1 MISQDKIKKAWFFA
15 ANAHKH
21 KRYPKDNLPYLVHL
35 GDVAFEIF
43 AVKES
48 LKDFELAL
56 TCAIL
61 HDVIE
66 DTSVS
71 YKDIVEEF
79 SKSVADGVLA
89 LTKDKSLPK
98 SQQMV
103 DSLQRISQQPPE
115 IGAVKMADRICN
127 LLAPPKHWNSEKVK
141 EYAKEAELI
150 CDYLCHTN
158 SSLSKRL
165 KRKIQN
171 YYKNYVKD

>member
-1 MISQDKIKKAWFFA
+1 MINQDNIKKAWFFA

-48 LKDFELAL
+48 IKDLELAL

-61 HDVIE
+61 HNVIE
-66 DTSVS
+66 DTSIS
-71 YKDIVEEF
+71 YENIVERF
-79 SKSVADGVLA
+79 GKSVANGVLA
-89 LTKDKSLPK
+89 LTKDKSLLK

-103 DSLQRISQQPPE
+103 DFLQRISQQPPE
-115 IGAVKMADRICN
+115 IGTVKMADRIYR
-127 LLAPPKHWNSEKVK
+127 LHQS
-141 EYAKEAELI
+141 I
-150 CDYLCHTN
+150 GTT
-158 SSLSKRL
+158 KRL

-171 YYKNYVKD
+171 YYKNDVKD

>member
-1 MISQDKIKKAWFFA
+1 MLNQDNIKKAWFFA
-15 ANAHKH
+15 ANAHK
-21 KRYPKDNLPYLVHL
+21 KDFYPSSNLPYLVHL

-43 AVKES
+43 GVRES

-66 DTSVS
+66 NTSTT
-71 YKDIVEEF
+71 YEDIRDEF
-79 SKSVADGVLA
+79 GKSVADGVLA

-98 SQQMV
+98 SKQLI
-103 DSLQRISQQPPE
+103 DSLQRILQQPFE

-127 LLAPPKHWNSEKVK
+127 LSTPPRHWDSQKIK
-141 EYAKEAELI
+141 EYAKEAKLI
-150 CDYLCHTN
+150 YDYLYHTN
-158 SSLSKRL
+158 SPLAKRL